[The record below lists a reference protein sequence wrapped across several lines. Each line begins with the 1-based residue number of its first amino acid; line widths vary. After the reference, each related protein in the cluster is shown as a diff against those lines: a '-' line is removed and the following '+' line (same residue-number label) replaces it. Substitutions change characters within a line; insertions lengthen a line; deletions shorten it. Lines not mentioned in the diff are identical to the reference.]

1 MKPGARARSMRSL
14 RSVLV
19 LALALSGLAPSSVN
33 AQAPVLRNMGEEYLI
48 LRDAYIGR
56 LRGLP
61 YDRPD
66 ARGKAIEE
74 MERQE
79 AAQAATGLSSLTW
92 ASIGPAPIPNG
103 QTSPSTAVSGRVS
116 AIAIH
121 PTNPNIVYVGAAQGG
136 VYRSLD
142 GGTTWTPIL
151 DSAQSLA
158 IGAIAIAPSDPT
170 TIFVG
175 TGEANFSCDSFFGV
189 GVYRVTNADT
199 QPVLAGPFNR
209 NGSSV
214 DVMTGRSISQIAV
227 HPTDANTPF
236 VSTTSGISGVG
247 CRPFSTLPNRGLFRS
262 TNALGATPT
271 FTKLTVASA
280 GDDRSISDLALE
292 PGTPNNLLAV
302 VRGANV
308 AGDGGVYRSTNAL
321 AATPSFTQTL
331 TFLTGSIRGQF
342 AINKVGSV
350 VTVLVASGE
359 GAGPVTCGTGGTLRR
374 SLDGGQ
380 TWSLPIAA
388 ANGFCSGQCFYDIAV
403 AIDPGNASNILL
415 GGQTAGSCSKL
426 ISQSTT
432 AGSAFSDVSS
442 GVHVDS
448 HVVVYAASNP
458 LIAYLGTDGGIYKS
472 TNGGATW
479 TSMNTT
485 SFNATQFQSLALH
498 PLDREFMIGGTQDN
512 GTMTRADFGDG
523 GFALIDRN
531 ASDTTNVTMYH
542 TYFNDTDNLIGFA
555 RVNTVPC
562 ATEGQWSF
570 KGIYTGPVDP
580 TVHCD
585 GTTDTFN
592 GISITDPALFYAPM
606 ALGPGTPNT
615 VYFGTDKLYRSINKG
630 DTMTVVS
637 QVFAAGVEVSA
648 IGISPQNDN
657 IRIVG
662 LRNGKVFRTMT
673 GSTTL
678 TDVTGAIPAGYIAR
692 AVIDPNT

>member
-19 LALALSGLAPSSVN
+19 LALALSGLAPSSAN

-227 HPTDANTPF
+227 HPTDANTLF

-280 GDDRSISDLALE
+280 GDDRSISDLALRSE
-292 PGTPNNLLAV
+292 EHTSELQSHHDLVCRLLLEKKKKKA
-302 VRGANV
+302 R
-308 AGDGGVYRSTNAL
+308 TAL
-321 AATPSFTQTL
+321 RQT
-331 TFLTGSIRGQF
+331 
-342 AINKVGSV
+342 K
-350 VTVLVASGE
+350 
-359 GAGPVTCGTGGTLRR
+359 
-374 SLDGGQ
+374 
-380 TWSLPIAA
+380 
-388 ANGFCSGQCFYDIAV
+388 
-403 AIDPGNASNILL
+403 
-415 GGQTAGSCSKL
+415 
-426 ISQSTT
+426 
-432 AGSAFSDVSS
+432 
-442 GVHVDS
+442 H
-448 HVVVYAASNP
+448 
-458 LIAYLGTDGGIYKS
+458 KS
-472 TNGGATW
+472 TD
-479 TSMNTT
+479 S
-485 SFNATQFQSLALH
+485 
-498 PLDREFMIGGTQDN
+498 
-512 GTMTRADFGDG
+512 
-523 GFALIDRN
+523 
-531 ASDTTNVTMYH
+531 
-542 TYFNDTDNLIGFA
+542 
-555 RVNTVPC
+555 
-562 ATEGQWSF
+562 
-570 KGIYTGPVDP
+570 
-580 TVHCD
+580 
-585 GTTDTFN
+585 
-592 GISITDPALFYAPM
+592 
-606 ALGPGTPNT
+606 
-615 VYFGTDKLYRSINKG
+615 
-630 DTMTVVS
+630 
-637 QVFAAGVEVSA
+637 
-648 IGISPQNDN
+648 
-657 IRIVG
+657 
-662 LRNGKVFRTMT
+662 RTH
-673 GSTTL
+673 
-678 TDVTGAIPAGYIAR
+678 
-692 AVIDPNT
+692 